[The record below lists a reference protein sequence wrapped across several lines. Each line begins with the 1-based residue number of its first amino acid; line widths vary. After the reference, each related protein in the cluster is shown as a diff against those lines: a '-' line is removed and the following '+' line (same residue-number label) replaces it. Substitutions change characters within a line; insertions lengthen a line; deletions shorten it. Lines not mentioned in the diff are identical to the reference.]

1 MHMVILL
8 THIVIASILVLTT
21 SAVFAAAWQRRQTR
35 AYRPMI
41 GSFVLTIAS
50 GTVLLFVGL
59 GGIGRICA
67 AMSAVTLATI
77 AARHYYLKR
86 TAEITV

>member
-1 MHMVILL
+1 MHTLILL
-8 THIVIASILVLTT
+8 THIAIASILVLTT
-21 SAVFAAAWQRRQTR
+21 AAVFAAAWQRKQTK
-35 AYRPMI
+35 AYQPML

-50 GTVLLFVGL
+50 GTVLLFVGI

-77 AARHYYLKR
+77 ATRHYYLKR
-86 TAEITV
+86 TAEIAA